1 MNEEFWQTRWKE
13 GRIGFHEGAVN
24 GLLARFFSCLNL
36 KAGNHILVPLCG
48 KSFDLDWLLAKGL
61 TVTGVEFN
69 QGAVEEV
76 FARLNLT
83 PEVDE
88 IGPLRRYRSGA
99 LTLFVG
105 DFFAVTSDMLGPVD
119 AVYDRAA
126 MVAIQPETRADYAR
140 HVVVL
145 SGGAQQLLIGFDY
158 DQNAADGPPFSLA
171 QHPISQA
178 YGADYTI
185 KMLDSIEVGGSLA
198 ERVKAEEQ
206 IWHLQPTG

>member
-1 MNEEFWQTRWKE
+1 MNEEFWQTLWKE
-13 GRIGFHEGAVN
+13 GRIGFHEGTVN
-24 GLLARFFSCLNL
+24 DFLARFYSRLNL
-36 KAGNHILVPLCG
+36 VAGNHILVPLCG

-61 TVTGVEFN
+61 IVTGVEFN

-99 LTLFVG
+99 LTLFAG
-105 DFFAVTSDMLGPVD
+105 DFYAVTSDLLGPVD

-126 MVAIQPETRADYAR
+126 MVAIQPETRANYAA
-140 HVVVL
+140 HVVEL
-145 SGGAQQLLIGFDY
+145 TGGAQQLLIGFDY

-171 QHPISQA
+171 QELIMQA
-178 YGADYTI
+178 YGAQYTI
-185 KMLDSIEVGGSLA
+185 ELLKSIKVGGPFA
-198 ERVKAEEQ
+198 DGVDADEQ
-206 IWHLQPTG
+206 IWYLQPKG